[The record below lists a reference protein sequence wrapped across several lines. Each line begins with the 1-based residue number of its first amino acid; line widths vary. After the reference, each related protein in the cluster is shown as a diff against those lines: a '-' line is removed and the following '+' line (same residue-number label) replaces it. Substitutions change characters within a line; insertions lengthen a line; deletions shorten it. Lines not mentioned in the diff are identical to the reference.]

1 MSRKRE
7 TAADAPDLRPSG
19 KFLSVLVVPFLTVGF
34 GYALMGSRHIA
45 KTSLT
50 RDQSVPFSHEHH
62 V

>member
-1 MSRKRE
+1 MPQIFGPVANSV
-7 TAADAPDLRPSG
+7 
-19 KFLSVLVVPFLTVGF
+19 SVLVVPFPTVGF